1 MSAGIYIAKGS
12 ERFGPMTVEEVKQQ
26 ALEGQVLRNH
36 YIWFPQQKRWVSV
49 GVVSSLVTLIEQ
61 YELRKA
67 GTGGEDFFYL
77 RAGEK
82 NLGPITR
89 EEIVGLVKIGRV
101 EAGDLVFY
109 RGKWM
114 RADRALGED
123 WPTDFAP
130 EREVSVGE
138 KNILEETL
146 RERAMSRGVE
156 DVVTAEVE
164 AEPAQ
169 EPQISTEKPERRL
182 VRGEPLPVSE
192 LFKDGKL
199 EEPQY
204 RREMSEY
211 HDDRNFM
218 LSFISIAILCGLF
231 MASAFYLHL
240 PEREEEDILDISG
253 RIAELLTDEDLFAD
267 IPDGEG
273 TGFGVGE
280 GEGTGEGGGSG
291 GGHGPGGAG
300 LSEGPLGFGVL
311 GLITSDGPGGGVVDI
326 LGGGGA
332 GDFDAII
339 GGIGGL
345 KTGGYSSIG
354 GGGGGL
360 GLGGGGG
367 SGLGDL
373 ISMLGSGG
381 GGGVGFEMEVSGG
394 VSLTSPS
401 SISGEGSADANRSS
415 VIIREVIERHKVG
428 LEYIY
433 KKYLKTNPTLQGKI
447 VVSFTISASGRISNC
462 YLISS
467 TMNNPTMESE
477 VVSVVYGWNF
487 PTISSGDTIIVYPFI
502 FFSAA

>member
-1 MSAGIYIAKGS
+1 
-12 ERFGPMTVEEVKQQ
+12 MTVEEVKQQ

-49 GVVSSLVTLIEQ
+49 GEISSLVTLIEQ
-61 YELRKA
+61 YELRKVGA
-67 GTGGEDFFYL
+67 SDEDFFYL

-82 NLGPITR
+82 NFGPITR

-101 EAGDLVFY
+101 EAGDSVFY

-114 RADRALGED
+114 RAGKALGED

-138 KNILEETL
+138 KNILEEIL

-156 DVVTAEVE
+156 
-164 AEPAQ
+164 AEPAKEQ
-169 EPQISTEKPERRL
+169 RISTEKPKRRQ
-182 VRGEPLPVSE
+182 VRGEPLPISE

-240 PEREEEDILDISG
+240 PEREKEDVLDITE

-332 GDFDAII
+332 GDFDGII

-345 KTGGYSSIG
+345 KTGGSSSIG

-401 SISGEGSADANRSS
+401 SITGEGSADANRSS
-415 VIIREVIERHKVG
+415 AIIREVIERHKVG

-447 VVSFTISASGRISNC
+447 VVSFTISASGRVSNC

-477 VVSVVYGWNF
+477 VVSVIYGWNF

>member
-26 ALEGQVLRNH
+26 ALKGQVLRNH
-36 YIWFPQQKRWVSV
+36 YIRFPQQKRWVSV
-49 GVVSSLVTLIEQ
+49 GEVSSLVMLIEQ

-67 GTGGEDFFYL
+67 GTGDEDFFYL

-101 EAGDLVFY
+101 EAGNYLLY

-130 EREVSVGE
+130 EREVSVEE
-138 KNILEETL
+138 KNILEEAL

-156 DVVTAEVE
+156 
-164 AEPAQ
+164 AEPAK
-169 EPQISTEKPERRL
+169 EPQISTEKPKRRL
-182 VRGEPLPVSE
+182 ARGEPLPISE

-240 PEREEEDILDISG
+240 PEREELDILDITE
-253 RIAELLTDEDLFAD
+253 RIAELVMDGDLFAD

-273 TGFGVGE
+273 MGFGVGE
-280 GEGTGEGGGSG
+280 GEGTGGGGGSG

-300 LSEGPLGFGVL
+300 LGEGPLGYGVL
-311 GLITSDGPGGGVVDI
+311 GLITTEGPGGGVVDI

-332 GDFDAII
+332 GDFDGII

-345 KTGGYSSIG
+345 KTGGSSSIG

-381 GGGVGFEMEVSGG
+381 GGGSR
-394 VSLTSPS
+394 L
-401 SISGEGSADANRSS
+401 
-415 VIIREVIERHKVG
+415 
-428 LEYIY
+428 
-433 KKYLKTNPTLQGKI
+433 
-447 VVSFTISASGRISNC
+447 
-462 YLISS
+462 
-467 TMNNPTMESE
+467 
-477 VVSVVYGWNF
+477 
-487 PTISSGDTIIVYPFI
+487 
-502 FFSAA
+502 